1 MHETNAE
8 PAGSRPRCWL
18 PAWTKRPDT
27 PSLAFTR
34 PTPAKWI
41 LSASRLIGVLWFV
54 AVAGMFVIAAVGFG
68 LARHNDERLSLSQ
81 HVALRSAIV
90 EICRRS
96 TVRRQLIRD
105 CCGWQSRSPVLKK
118 LKFERNPARHR
129 ETQPVMDSTGRV
141 TGFFTWTKTVR

>member
-41 LSASRLIGVLWFV
+41 LSASRLIGVLSFV

-81 HVALRSAIV
+81 HAALRSAIV
-90 EICRRS
+90 EFRPTLDRS
-96 TVRRQLIRD
+96 AAIDPRLLRMAEQIP
-105 CCGWQSRSPVLKK
+105 GLKK
-118 LKFERNPARHR
+118 PEI
-129 ETQPVMDSTGRV
+129 
-141 TGFFTWTKTVR
+141 

>member
-8 PAGSRPRCWL
+8 PAGSRPRGWL

-41 LSASRLIGVLWFV
+41 LSASRLIGVLSFV

-68 LARHNDERLSLSQ
+68 AGLQVERRRICVIDVNPCHARRTDD
-81 HVALRSAIV
+81 
-90 EICRRS
+90 
-96 TVRRQLIRD
+96 RD
-105 CCGWQSRSPVLKK
+105 LVDG
-118 LKFERNPARHR
+118 
-129 ETQPVMDSTGRV
+129 
-141 TGFFTWTKTVR
+141 